1 MDIGKYNRKDNK
13 THSLL
18 RLDRTFPNH
27 KMFVT
32 GSANQLVL
40 FRILAAYYLY
50 NTTIGYCQGKDM
62 IPFSGCTSTHFTG
75 MAYIVALL
83 LMNLRDEEV
92 LCDIK

>member
-18 RLDRTFPNH
+18 HLDRTFPNH

-62 IPFSGCTSTHFTG
+62 IPFSGCTYLNTFHRNGIYCSTITDEFT
-75 MAYIVALL
+75 
-83 LMNLRDEEV
+83 R
-92 LCDIK
+92 